1 MIRLII
7 KRIKITQFR
16 CKWRKLN
23 SHNEVIPLHSFRIE
37 KVSVGKKTYGNL
49 WVLADSP
56 DDTKLI
62 IGNYCSIANGVLFLL
77 DSEHTTNN
85 ISTFPFKV
93 KCFGYEREALS
104 KGNITIEDDVWI
116 GANAIICSGIKVG
129 RGAVIA
135 AGAVVTKNV
144 EPYAI
149 VGGNPA
155 KVIRYR
161 FSEQICNALLEIDI
175 CKLYDNISSNDVD
188 LLYSKLTVDNFHEI
202 LSALQHL

>member
-7 KRIKITQFR
+7 NRIKFTLFR
-16 CKWRKLN
+16 RKWRKLN
-23 SHNEVIPLHSFRIE
+23 RDNEIMPLHSFRIA

-49 WVLADSP
+49 WVMTDSP
-56 DDTKLI
+56 DNTKLI
-62 IGNYCSIANGVLFLL
+62 IGNYCSIAYGVLFLL
-77 DSEHTTNN
+77 DSEHTINS
-85 ISTFPFKV
+85 ISTFPFKI

-104 KGNITIEDDVWI
+104 KGNIIIEDDVWI

-129 RGAVIA
+129 QGAVIA
-135 AGAVVTKNV
+135 AGAVVTKDV

-161 FSEQICNALLEIDI
+161 FPEQICKALLETDI
-175 CKLYDNISSNDVD
+175 CKLYDNLASKDID
-188 LLYSKLTVDNFHEI
+188 LLYSELTVDNFHEI